1 MKNASDPLTRPG
13 AFFFENVFIQN
24 DNNMALLI
32 FCSFL
37 AVLFFW
43 AVGAYNRLV
52 VLRASVAKQFAAVD
66 AQLLRVLVWLQGN
79 LPASMRDMLS
89 EMEEA
94 ALPEALLKNERDLNL
109 LNILEA
115 LSNSL
120 DLARTQPLSAVVMQ
134 KVNQERL
141 ALAAWAKT
149 EVRAGQSGEATWFID
164 PLPYKFDRLK
174 AQAWPLMDAYNQAAT
189 KYNEAVLQFPAV
201 VLAKRVN
208 FVPAQTL
215 DIADLLA

>member
-1 MKNASDPLTRPG
+1 MSLL
-13 AFFFENVFIQN
+13 VFCAI
-24 DNNMALLI
+24 
-32 FCSFL
+32 L
-37 AVLFFW
+37 ATLFFW

-52 VLRASVAKQFAAVD
+52 VLRANVAKQFAAVD

-94 ALPEALLKNERDLNL
+94 ALPEALLKNERDLKL
-109 LNILEA
+109 LDILEA
-115 LSNSL
+115 LSDSL
-120 DLARTQPLSAVVMQ
+120 DAARTQPLSPVVMQ
-134 KVNQERL
+134 QVNENRL
-141 ALAAWAKT
+141 ALAAWAKA

-174 AQAWPLMDAYNQAAT
+174 AQAWPLMDAYNQAAA
-189 KYNEAVLQFPAV
+189 KYNEAMSQFPAS
-201 VLAKRVN
+201 VLAKQVK

>member
-1 MKNASDPLTRPG
+1 L
-13 AFFFENVFIQN
+13 IQN
-24 DNNMALLI
+24 NGNMSLLV
-32 FCSFL
+32 FCAIL
-37 AVLFFW
+37 ATLFFW

-52 VLRASVAKQFAAVD
+52 VLRANVAKQFSAVD
-66 AQLLRVLVWLQGN
+66 AQVLRVLVWLQGN

-94 ALPEALLKNERDLNL
+94 ALPEALLKNERDLKL
-109 LNILEA
+109 LDILEA
-115 LSNSL
+115 LSDSL
-120 DLARTQPLSAVVMQ
+120 DAARTQPLSPVVMQ
-134 KVNQERL
+134 QVNENRL
-141 ALAAWAKT
+141 ALAAWAKA

-174 AQAWPLMDAYNQAAT
+174 AQAWPLMDAYNQAAA
-189 KYNEAVLQFPAV
+189 KYNEAVRQFPAS
-201 VLAKRVN
+201 VLAKQVK

>member
-1 MKNASDPLTRPG
+1 L
-13 AFFFENVFIQN
+13 IQN
-24 DNNMALLI
+24 NGNMSLLI
-32 FCSFL
+32 FCAIL
-37 AVLFFW
+37 ATLFFW

-52 VLRASVAKQFAAVD
+52 VLRANVAKQFSAVD

-94 ALPEALLKNERDLNL
+94 ALPEALLKNERDLKL
-109 LNILEA
+109 LDILEA
-115 LSNSL
+115 LSDSL
-120 DLARTQPLSAVVMQ
+120 DAARTQPLSPVVMQ
-134 KVNQERL
+134 QVNENRL
-141 ALAAWAKT
+141 ALAAWAKA

-174 AQAWPLMDAYNQAAT
+174 AQAWPLMDAYNQAAA
-189 KYNEAVLQFPAV
+189 KYNEAVSQFPAS
-201 VLAKRVN
+201 VLAKQVK

>member
-1 MKNASDPLTRPG
+1 L
-13 AFFFENVFIQN
+13 IQN
-24 DNNMALLI
+24 DGNMSLLI
-32 FCSFL
+32 FCAIL
-37 AVLFFW
+37 ATLFFW

-52 VLRASVAKQFAAVD
+52 VLRANVAKQFAAVD

-94 ALPEALLKNERDLNL
+94 ALPEALLKNERDLKL
-109 LNILEA
+109 LDILEA
-115 LSNSL
+115 LSDSL
-120 DLARTQPLSAVVMQ
+120 DAARTQPLSPEVMQ
-134 KVNQERL
+134 QVNQNRL
-141 ALAAWAKT
+141 ALAAWAKA

-174 AQAWPLMDAYNQAAT
+174 AQAWPLMDAYNQAAA
-189 KYNEAVLQFPAV
+189 KYNEAVTQFPAS
-201 VLAKRVN
+201 VLAKQVK
-208 FVPAQTL
+208 FVPAHTL

>member
-1 MKNASDPLTRPG
+1 MS
-13 AFFFENVFIQN
+13 
-24 DNNMALLI
+24 LLI
-32 FCSFL
+32 FCAIL
-37 AVLFFW
+37 ATLFFW

-52 VLRASVAKQFAAVD
+52 VLRANVAKQFAAVD

-94 ALPEALLKNERDLNL
+94 ALPEALLKNERDLSL
-109 LNILEA
+109 LDILEA
-115 LSNSL
+115 LSDSL
-120 DLARTQPLSAVVMQ
+120 DAARTQPLSPVVMQ
-134 KVNQERL
+134 QVNENRL
-141 ALAAWAKT
+141 ALAAWAKA

-174 AQAWPLMDAYNQAAT
+174 AQAWPLMDAYNQAAA
-189 KYNEAVLQFPAV
+189 KYNEAVSQFPAS
-201 VLAKRVN
+201 VLAKQVK

>member
-1 MKNASDPLTRPG
+1 VNAARG
-13 AFFFENVFIQN
+13 VFFEDVFIHN

-32 FCSFL
+32 FSSTL

-66 AQLLRVLVWLQGN
+66 AQLIRVLVWLQGN

-94 ALPEALLKNERDLNL
+94 ALPEALLKNERDLKL
-109 LNILEA
+109 LAILED
-115 LSNSL
+115 LSDSL
-120 DLARTQPLSAVVMQ
+120 DLARTQPLTPVVMS
-134 KVNQERL
+134 KVNQNRL
-141 ALAAWAKT
+141 ALAAWAKA

-174 AQAWPLMDAYNQAAT
+174 AQAWPLMDAYNQSAL
-189 KYNEAVLQFPAV
+189 KYNDAVSQFPAS
-201 VLAKRVN
+201 VLAKQLN

-215 DIADLLA
+215 DITDLLA

>member
-1 MKNASDPLTRPG
+1 MS
-13 AFFFENVFIQN
+13 
-24 DNNMALLI
+24 LLI
-32 FCSFL
+32 FCAIL
-37 AVLFFW
+37 ATLFFW

-52 VLRASVAKQFAAVD
+52 VLRANVAKQFAAVD

-109 LNILEA
+109 LKILED
-115 LSNSL
+115 LSDSL
-120 DLARTQPLSAVVMQ
+120 DAARNQPLSSVVMQ
-134 KVNQERL
+134 KVNQNRL
-141 ALAAWAKT
+141 DLAAWAKA

-174 AQAWPLMDAYNQAAT
+174 AQAWPLMDAYNQAAI
-189 KYNEAVLQFPAV
+189 KYNEAVMQFPAS
-201 VLAKRVN
+201 VLAKQVK

>member
-1 MKNASDPLTRPG
+1 VNTARG
-13 AFFFENVFIQN
+13 IFFEDVFIHN
-24 DNNMALLI
+24 DDTMALLI
-32 FCSFL
+32 FSSIL

-66 AQLLRVLVWLQGN
+66 AQLIRVLVWLQGN

-94 ALPEALLKNERDLNL
+94 ALPEALLKNERDLKL
-109 LNILEA
+109 LAILED
-115 LSNSL
+115 LSDSL
-120 DLARTQPLSAVVMQ
+120 DLARTQALTPVVMS
-134 KVNQERL
+134 KVNQNRL
-141 ALAAWAKT
+141 ALAAWAKA

-189 KYNEAVLQFPAV
+189 KYNDAVLQFPAS
-201 VLAKRVN
+201 VLAKQLN

-215 DIADLLA
+215 DIKDLLA

>member
-1 MKNASDPLTRPG
+1 L
-13 AFFFENVFIQN
+13 IQN
-24 DNNMALLI
+24 NGNMSLLV
-32 FCSFL
+32 FCAIL
-37 AVLFFW
+37 ATLFFW

-52 VLRASVAKQFAAVD
+52 VLRANVAKQFSAVD

-94 ALPEALLKNERDLNL
+94 ALPEALLKNERDLKL
-109 LNILEA
+109 LDILEA
-115 LSNSL
+115 LSDSH
-120 DLARTQPLSAVVMQ
+120 DAARTQPLSPVVMQ
-134 KVNQERL
+134 QVNENRL
-141 ALAAWAKT
+141 ALAAWAKA

-174 AQAWPLMDAYNQAAT
+174 AQAWPLMDAYNQAAA
-189 KYNEAVLQFPAV
+189 KYNEAVSQFPAS
-201 VLAKRVN
+201 VLAKQVK

>member
-1 MKNASDPLTRPG
+1 L
-13 AFFFENVFIQN
+13 IQN
-24 DNNMALLI
+24 DGNMSLLI
-32 FCSFL
+32 FCAIL
-37 AVLFFW
+37 ATLFFW

-52 VLRASVAKQFAAVD
+52 LLRANVAKQFAAVD

-94 ALPEALLKNERDLNL
+94 ALPEALLKNERDLKL
-109 LNILEA
+109 LDILEA
-115 LSNSL
+115 LSDSL
-120 DLARTQPLSAVVMQ
+120 DAARTQPLSPVVMQ
-134 KVNQERL
+134 KVNQNRL
-141 ALAAWAKT
+141 ALAVWAKA
-149 EVRAGQSGEATWFID
+149 EMRAGQSGEATWFID

-189 KYNEAVLQFPAV
+189 KYNEAVLQFPAS
-201 VLAKRVN
+201 VLAKQVK

>member
-1 MKNASDPLTRPG
+1 MS
-13 AFFFENVFIQN
+13 
-24 DNNMALLI
+24 LLI
-32 FCSFL
+32 FSSLL
-37 AVLFFW
+37 ALLFFW

-52 VLRASVAKQFAAVD
+52 LLRASVAKQFAAVD

-109 LNILEA
+109 LKILED
-115 LSNSL
+115 LSDSL
-120 DLARTQPLSAVVMQ
+120 DAARNQPLSSVVMQ
-134 KVNQERL
+134 KVNQNRL
-141 ALAAWAKT
+141 DLAAWAKA

-174 AQAWPLMDAYNQAAT
+174 AQAWPLMDAYNQAAI
-189 KYNEAVLQFPAV
+189 KYNEAVMQFPAS
-201 VLAKRVN
+201 VLAKQVK

>member
-1 MKNASDPLTRPG
+1 L
-13 AFFFENVFIQN
+13 IQN
-24 DNNMALLI
+24 NGNMSLLG
-32 FCSFL
+32 FCAIL
-37 AVLFFW
+37 ATLFFW

-52 VLRASVAKQFAAVD
+52 VLRANVAKQFSAVD

-94 ALPEALLKNERDLNL
+94 ALPEALLKNERDLKL
-109 LNILEA
+109 LDILEA
-115 LSNSL
+115 LSDSL
-120 DLARTQPLSAVVMQ
+120 DAARTQPLSPVVMQ
-134 KVNQERL
+134 QVNENRL
-141 ALAAWAKT
+141 ALAAWAKA

-174 AQAWPLMDAYNQAAT
+174 AQAWPLMDAYNQAAA
-189 KYNEAVLQFPAV
+189 KYNEAVSQFPAS
-201 VLAKRVN
+201 VLAKQVK

>member
-1 MKNASDPLTRPG
+1 MSLL
-13 AFFFENVFIQN
+13 VFCAI
-24 DNNMALLI
+24 
-32 FCSFL
+32 L
-37 AVLFFW
+37 ATLFFW

-52 VLRASVAKQFAAVD
+52 VLRANVAIQFSAVD

-94 ALPEALLKNERDLNL
+94 ALPEALLKNERDLKL
-109 LNILEA
+109 LDILEA
-115 LSNSL
+115 LSDSL
-120 DLARTQPLSAVVMQ
+120 DAARTQPLSPVVMQ
-134 KVNQERL
+134 QVNQNRL
-141 ALAAWAKT
+141 ALAAWAKV

-174 AQAWPLMDAYNQAAT
+174 AQAWPLMDAYNQAAA
-189 KYNEAVLQFPAV
+189 KYNEAVSQFPAS
-201 VLAKRVN
+201 VLAKQVK

>member
-1 MKNASDPLTRPG
+1 VNAGRG
-13 AFFFENVFIQN
+13 VFFKYVFIHN

-32 FCSFL
+32 FCSIL

-66 AQLLRVLVWLQGN
+66 AQLIRVLVWLQGN

-109 LNILEA
+109 LAILED
-115 LSNSL
+115 LSDSL
-120 DLARTQPLSAVVMQ
+120 DLARTQALTPVVMSR
-134 KVNQERL
+134 VNQNRL
-141 ALAAWAKT
+141 ALAAWAKA
-149 EVRAGQSGEATWFID
+149 EVRAGQSGEATWFVD

-189 KYNEAVLQFPAV
+189 KYNDAVLQFPAS
-201 VLAKRVN
+201 VLAKQLN

-215 DIADLLA
+215 DIKDLLA

>member
-1 MKNASDPLTRPG
+1 L
-13 AFFFENVFIQN
+13 IQN
-24 DNNMALLI
+24 NGNMSLLV
-32 FCSFL
+32 FCAIL
-37 AVLFFW
+37 ATLFFW
-43 AVGAYNRLV
+43 AVGAYNRLM
-52 VLRASVAKQFAAVD
+52 VLRANVAKQFSAVD

-94 ALPEALLKNERDLNL
+94 ALPEALLKNERDLKL
-109 LNILEA
+109 LDILEA
-115 LSNSL
+115 LSDSL
-120 DLARTQPLSAVVMQ
+120 DAARTQPLSPVVMQ
-134 KVNQERL
+134 QVNENRL
-141 ALAAWAKT
+141 ALAAWAKA

-174 AQAWPLMDAYNQAAT
+174 AQAWPLMDAYNQAAA
-189 KYNEAVLQFPAV
+189 KYNEAVSQFPAS
-201 VLAKRVN
+201 VLAKQVK

>member
-1 MKNASDPLTRPG
+1 MNAGRG
-13 AFFFENVFIQN
+13 VFFKDVFIHN

-32 FCSFL
+32 FCSIL

-66 AQLLRVLVWLQGN
+66 AQLIRVLVWLQGN

-109 LNILEA
+109 LAILED
-115 LSNSL
+115 LSDSL
-120 DLARTQPLSAVVMQ
+120 DLARTQALTPVVMSR
-134 KVNQERL
+134 VNQNRL
-141 ALAAWAKT
+141 ALAAWAKA

-189 KYNEAVLQFPAV
+189 KYNDAVLQFPAS
-201 VLAKRVN
+201 VLAKQLN

-215 DIADLLA
+215 DIKDLLA

>member
-1 MKNASDPLTRPG
+1 L
-13 AFFFENVFIQN
+13 IQN
-24 DNNMALLI
+24 DGNMSLLI
-32 FCSFL
+32 FCAIL
-37 AVLFFW
+37 ATLFFW

-52 VLRASVAKQFAAVD
+52 LLRANVAKQFAAVD

-94 ALPEALLKNERDLNL
+94 ALPEALLKNERDLKL
-109 LNILEA
+109 LDILEA
-115 LSNSL
+115 LSDSL
-120 DLARTQPLSAVVMQ
+120 DAARTQPLSPVVMQ
-134 KVNQERL
+134 NVNQNRL
-141 ALAAWAKT
+141 ALAVWAKA
-149 EVRAGQSGEATWFID
+149 EMRAGQSGEATWFID

-174 AQAWPLMDAYNQAAT
+174 AQAWPLMDAYNQAAA
-189 KYNEAVLQFPAV
+189 KYNEAVLQFPAS
-201 VLAKRVN
+201 VLAKQVK

>member
-1 MKNASDPLTRPG
+1 VNAGRG
-13 AFFFENVFIQN
+13 VFFKDVFIHN

-32 FCSFL
+32 FCSIL

-66 AQLLRVLVWLQGN
+66 AQLIRVLVWLQGN

-94 ALPEALLKNERDLNL
+94 ALPEALLKNERDLKL
-109 LNILEA
+109 LAILED
-115 LSNSL
+115 LSDSL
-120 DLARTQPLSAVVMQ
+120 DLARTQPLMPVLMSQ
-134 KVNQERL
+134 VNQNRL
-141 ALAAWAKT
+141 ALAAWAKA

-189 KYNEAVLQFPAV
+189 KYNDAVLQFPAS
-201 VLAKRVN
+201 VLAKQLN

-215 DIADLLA
+215 DIKDLLA

>member
-1 MKNASDPLTRPG
+1 MS
-13 AFFFENVFIQN
+13 
-24 DNNMALLI
+24 LLI
-32 FCSFL
+32 FCAIL
-37 AVLFFW
+37 ATLFFW

-52 VLRASVAKQFAAVD
+52 VLRANVAKQFSAVD

-94 ALPEALLKNERDLNL
+94 ALPEALLKNERDLKL
-109 LNILEA
+109 LDILEA
-115 LSNSL
+115 LSDSL
-120 DLARTQPLSAVVMQ
+120 DAARTQPLSPVVMQ
-134 KVNQERL
+134 QVNQNRL
-141 ALAAWAKT
+141 ALAAWAKA

-174 AQAWPLMDAYNQAAT
+174 AQAWPLMDAYNQTAA
-189 KYNEAVLQFPAV
+189 KYNEAVSQFPAS
-201 VLAKRVN
+201 VLAKQVK

>member
-1 MKNASDPLTRPG
+1 L
-13 AFFFENVFIQN
+13 IQN
-24 DNNMALLI
+24 DGNMSLLV
-32 FCSFL
+32 FCAIL
-37 AVLFFW
+37 AILFFW
-43 AVGAYNRLV
+43 AVGAYNRLM
-52 VLRASVAKQFAAVD
+52 VLRANVAKQFAAVD

-94 ALPEALLKNERDLNL
+94 ALPEALLKNERDLKL
-109 LNILEA
+109 LDILEA
-115 LSNSL
+115 LSDSL
-120 DLARTQPLSAVVMQ
+120 DAARTQPLSPVVMQ
-134 KVNQERL
+134 QVNENRL
-141 ALAAWAKT
+141 ALAAWAKA

-174 AQAWPLMDAYNQAAT
+174 AQAWPLMDAYNQAAA
-189 KYNEAVLQFPAV
+189 KYNEAVSQFPAS
-201 VLAKRVN
+201 VLAKQVK

>member
-1 MKNASDPLTRPG
+1 
-13 AFFFENVFIQN
+13 
-24 DNNMALLI
+24 MALLI
-32 FCSFL
+32 FSSIL

-94 ALPEALLKNERDLNL
+94 ALPEALLKNERDLKL
-109 LNILEA
+109 LAILEE
-115 LSNSL
+115 LSESL
-120 DLARTQPLSAVVMQ
+120 DLARTQPLSPVVMQ
-134 KVNQERL
+134 KVNHHRL
-141 ALAAWAKT
+141 ALAAWAKA
-149 EVRAGQSGEATWFID
+149 EVRAGQGGDLTWFLD

-174 AQAWPLMDAYNQAAT
+174 AQAWPLMDAYNQAAY
-189 KYNEAVLQFPAV
+189 KYNDAVSQFPAS
-201 VLAKRVN
+201 VLAKQLN

-215 DIADLLA
+215 DITDLLA

>member
-1 MKNASDPLTRPG
+1 M
-13 AFFFENVFIQN
+13 
-24 DNNMALLI
+24 
-32 FCSFL
+32 
-37 AVLFFW
+37 
-43 AVGAYNRLV
+43 
-52 VLRASVAKQFAAVD
+52 VLRANVAKQFSAVD

-94 ALPEALLKNERDLNL
+94 ALPEALLKNERDLKL
-109 LNILEA
+109 LDILEA
-115 LSNSL
+115 LSDSL
-120 DLARTQPLSAVVMQ
+120 DAARTQPLSPVVMQ
-134 KVNQERL
+134 QVNENRL
-141 ALAAWAKT
+141 ALAAWAKA

-174 AQAWPLMDAYNQAAT
+174 AQAWPLMDAYNQAAA
-189 KYNEAVLQFPAV
+189 KYNEAVSQFPAS
-201 VLAKRVN
+201 VLAKQVK

>member
-1 MKNASDPLTRPG
+1 MS
-13 AFFFENVFIQN
+13 
-24 DNNMALLI
+24 LLI
-32 FCSFL
+32 FCAIL
-37 AVLFFW
+37 ATLFFW

-52 VLRASVAKQFAAVD
+52 VLRANVAKQFAAVD

-94 ALPEALLKNERDLNL
+94 ALPEALLKNERDLKL
-109 LNILEA
+109 LDILEA
-115 LSNSL
+115 LSDSL
-120 DLARTQPLSAVVMQ
+120 DAARTQPLSPVVMQ
-134 KVNQERL
+134 QVNENRL
-141 ALAAWAKT
+141 ALAAWAKA

-174 AQAWPLMDAYNQAAT
+174 AQAWPLMDAYNQAAA
-189 KYNEAVLQFPAV
+189 KYNEAVSQFPAS
-201 VLAKRVN
+201 VLAKQVK

>member
-1 MKNASDPLTRPG
+1 MSLL
-13 AFFFENVFIQN
+13 VFCAI
-24 DNNMALLI
+24 
-32 FCSFL
+32 L
-37 AVLFFW
+37 ATLFFW

-52 VLRASVAKQFAAVD
+52 VLRANVAKQFAAVD

-94 ALPEALLKNERDLNL
+94 ALPEALLKNERDLKL
-109 LNILEA
+109 LDILEA
-115 LSNSL
+115 LSDSL
-120 DLARTQPLSAVVMQ
+120 DAARSQPLSPVVMQ
-134 KVNQERL
+134 QVNQNRL
-141 ALAAWAKT
+141 ALAAWAKA

-174 AQAWPLMDAYNQAAT
+174 AQAWPLMDAYNQAAA
-189 KYNEAVLQFPAV
+189 KYNEAVSQFPAS
-201 VLAKRVN
+201 VLANQVK

>member
-1 MKNASDPLTRPG
+1 VNAARG
-13 AFFFENVFIQN
+13 VFFEDVFIHN

-32 FCSFL
+32 FSSIL

-66 AQLLRVLVWLQGN
+66 AQLIRVLVWLQGN

-94 ALPEALLKNERDLNL
+94 ALPEALLKNERDLTL
-109 LNILEA
+109 LAILEE
-115 LSNSL
+115 LSDSL
-120 DLARTQPLSAVVMQ
+120 DLARAQPLSPVVMQ
-134 KVNQERL
+134 KINQNRL
-141 ALAAWAKT
+141 ALAAWAKA
-149 EVRAGQSGEATWFID
+149 EVRAGQSGDATWFID
-164 PLPYKFDRLK
+164 PLPYKFDSLK
-174 AQAWPLMDAYNQAAT
+174 AQAWPLMDAYNQAAL
-189 KYNEAVLQFPAV
+189 KYNDAVSQFPAS
-201 VLAKRVN
+201 VLAKQLN

-215 DIADLLA
+215 DITDLLA